1 MIFSTKMKSSGE
13 LNNMH
18 QNNGQ
23 VNIPSSI
30 FFSISMFDKLKA
42 SVECNDCKKAKFNI
56 IK

>member
-23 VNIPSSI
+23 VNIPSRI

-42 SVECNDCKKAKFNI
+42 SVECNDCKKAKTNI